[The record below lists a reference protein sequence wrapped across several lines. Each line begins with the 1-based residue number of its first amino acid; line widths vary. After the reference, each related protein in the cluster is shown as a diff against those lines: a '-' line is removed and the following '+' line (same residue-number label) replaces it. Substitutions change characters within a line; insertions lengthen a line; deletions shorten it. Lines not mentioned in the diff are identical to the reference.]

1 MRQFK
6 IWPHLTLVALVC
18 ALLGGG
24 AAALWVKHQQRNEVK
39 TLPSAARVERVDGQV
54 GVSHNIAGATDAQQ
68 QPQQQQWLEA
78 TTNTP
83 VSVGDRLYARDNSR
97 ASVAFT
103 GRNFARL
110 NPRTSLDVMYLA
122 PDRTQLAL
130 RDGSA
135 MFDVGALAPGQL
147 FEVATPFG
155 AVDFDQPG
163 LYQVGYNDNG
173 SAYVSVLNGLA
184 RVVGTGGTGQIGKG
198 EMLTLLGQAASD
210 VVLSRLDPGY
220 AGGLLNDYYGY
231 RYPRL
236 YDGRYND
243 YNAYLNDPSYYDP
256 YNRFTSYRYVTDA
269 IPGVEDLDD
278 YGDWQ
283 DVGGYGECWHPRV
296 DAGWT
301 PYQEGYWAVDDPYG
315 LTWVSN
321 EPWGYAPYHYGRWAN
336 VNNQWFWV
344 PDAVNTQPVYSPA
357 LVAFLPLTQENEV
370 GWVPLGPGDSYV
382 PTYYGANWQPHY
394 FGSAPVVQQ
403 VVNLNVPGAA
413 TVVPL
418 QSFDNVINERMVTH
432 VDPRTLAQVRPVL
445 DPFAVNYLRQ
455 AALQPPKGRRPFDV
469 PPGIAR
475 KFEETRVVASAAP
488 SALPFMPNPAQALRV
503 EAVPEG
509 QKRQKLQFRDERAG
523 ATAQVS
529 DDGRPA
535 FVQAPGRAAASSTEQ
550 QRSQQMAALAS
561 EAGRGNREAQRQ
573 LQQLRREDREQQRAA
588 TQQQRAAAQQ
598 PMTQQPVAPQ
608 AANDRAARVAER
620 QRAQGEQVAARQQQ
634 QAQRE
639 AERQQALAAREQQR
653 AAMRQQ
659 MESRRQANAQ
669 AAAPRAQQAA
679 QREQQMRVR
688 AQQQQQV
695 RQQTIRQAPPQ
706 ARGRVEQPRPQPQ
719 AQRPPQQQMRQPGPP
734 PQQNVERRQGP
745 PPQAAKPQP
754 PQGQGHGGGKGK
766 GHP

>member
-6 IWPHLTLVALVC
+6 VWPHLTLVALIC

-24 AAALWVKHQQRNEVK
+24 AAALWVKHQQRAALK

-54 GVSHNIAGATDAQQ
+54 GVSHNVAGATDAQQ
-68 QPQQQQWLEA
+68 PQPQQQWLEA
-78 TTNTP
+78 TTNMP
-83 VSVGDRLYARDNSR
+83 VSVGDRIYARDNSR

-184 RVVGTGGTGQIGKG
+184 RIVGLGGTGQIGKG
-198 EMLTLLGQAASD
+198 EMLTLLGQTAAD
-210 VVLSRLDPGY
+210 VALSRLDPGY

-243 YNAYLNDPSYYDP
+243 YNAYLNDPFYYDP
-256 YNRFTSYRYVTDA
+256 YNRFTSYRYVTDV
-269 IPGVEDLDD
+269 IPGVEDLDY

-283 DVGGYGECWHPRV
+283 DVSGYGECWPPRV

-344 PDAVNTQPVYSPA
+344 PEAGNTQPVYSPA
-357 LVAFLPLTQENEV
+357 LVAFLPLTQANEV
-370 GWVPLGPGDSYV
+370 GWVPLGPGDPYV
-382 PTYYGANWQPHY
+382 PTYYDPNWQPHY
-394 FGSAPVVQQ
+394 VSSAPVVQQ
-403 VVNLNVPGAA
+403 VVNLSVPGAV

-418 QSFDNVINERMVTH
+418 QSFDNVIDERVVTR
-432 VDPRTLAQVRPVL
+432 VDPQTLAQVRPVL
-445 DPFAVNYLRQ
+445 DPFTVNYLRQ

-475 KFEETRVVASAAP
+475 KFEETRVVASTAP
-488 SALPFMPNPAQALRV
+488 AALPFMPNPAQALRV

-523 ATAQVS
+523 ATAQVT

-535 FVQAPGRAAASSTEQ
+535 FVQAPGRATAPLIDQ
-550 QRSQQMAALAS
+550 QRTQQMAALA
-561 EAGRGNREAQRQ
+561 AQARRGNQEARRQ
-573 LQQLRREDREQQRAA
+573 LQQLQREDREEQRAA
-588 TQQQRAAAQQ
+588 TQQQRAAQQ
-598 PMTQQPVAPQ
+598 QQVTPQPVAPQ

-620 QRAQGEQVAARQQQ
+620 QRAQGEQVALRQQQ

-639 AERQQALAAREQQR
+639 AERQQALSAREQQR

-659 MESRRQANAQ
+659 SE
-669 AAAPRAQQAA
+669 
-679 QREQQMRVR
+679 
-688 AQQQQQV
+688 
-695 RQQTIRQAPPQ
+695 
-706 ARGRVEQPRPQPQ
+706 AR
-719 AQRPPQQQMRQPGPP
+719 
-734 PQQNVERRQGP
+734 
-745 PPQAAKPQP
+745 
-754 PQGQGHGGGKGK
+754 
-766 GHP
+766 

>member
-6 IWPHLTLVALVC
+6 VWPHLTLVALVC

-24 AAALWVKHQQRNEVK
+24 AAALWVKHQQRDALK

-54 GVSHNIAGATDAQQ
+54 GVSHNVAGATDAQQ
-68 QPQQQQWLEA
+68 QQPQQQWLEA
-78 TTNTP
+78 TTNMP
-83 VSVGDRLYARDNSR
+83 VSVGDRIYARDNSR

-184 RVVGTGGTGQIGKG
+184 RVVGLGGTGQIGKG
-198 EMLTLLGQAASD
+198 EMLTLLGQTAAD
-210 VVLSRLDPGY
+210 VALSRLDPGY

-256 YNRFTSYRYVTDA
+256 YNRFTSYRYVTDV
-269 IPGVEDLDD
+269 IPGVEDLDS

-283 DVGGYGECWHPRV
+283 DLNGYGECWHPRV

-357 LVAFLPLTQENEV
+357 LVAFLPLTQANEV
-370 GWVPLGPGDSYV
+370 GWVPLGPGDPYTT
-382 PTYYGANWQPHY
+382 TYYDPNWQPHY
-394 FGSAPVVQQ
+394 VGSAPVVQQ
-403 VVNLNVPGAA
+403 VVNLSVPGAV

-418 QSFDNVINERMVTH
+418 QSFDNVIDERVVTR
-432 VDPRTLAQVRPVL
+432 VDPQTLAQVRPVL

-475 KFEETRVVASAAP
+475 KFEETRVVASTAP
-488 SALPFMPNPAQALRV
+488 AALPFMPNPAQALRV

-523 ATAQVS
+523 ATAQVT

-535 FVQAPGRAAASSTEQ
+535 FVQAPGRAAAPLVDEQ
-550 QRSQQMAALAS
+550 RTQQMSALA
-561 EAGRGNREAQRQ
+561 AQARRGNQEARRQ
-573 LQQLRREDREQQRAA
+573 LQQLQRENREE
-588 TQQQRAAAQQ
+588 QRAAAQQ
-598 PMTQQPVAPQ
+598 QRAAQQAQVMPQPVAPQ

-620 QRAQGEQVAARQQQ
+620 QRAQGEQVALRQQQ

-639 AERQQALAAREQQR
+639 AERQQALNTREQQR
-653 AAMRQQ
+653 ATMR
-659 MESRRQANAQ
+659 
-669 AAAPRAQQAA
+669 QQAA
-679 QREQQMRVR
+679 QREQQVR
-688 AQQQQQV
+688 ARAAQQQQV
-695 RQQTIRQAPPQ
+695 RQQAIRQAPPQ

-719 AQRPPQQQMRQPGPP
+719 AQRPQPQAQRPQPQMRQQGP

-745 PPQAAKPQP
+745 PPQAARPQP

>member
-1 MRQFK
+1 MKQLK
-6 IWPHLTLVALVC
+6 VWPHLTLVALIC

-24 AAALWVKHQQRNEVK
+24 AAALWVRHQQKSEAK
-39 TLPSAARVERVDGQV
+39 ALPGAARVERVDGQV
-54 GVSHNIAGATDAQQ
+54 GVSRNAAGGADN
-68 QPQQQQWLEA
+68 QQWVPA
-78 TTNTP
+78 TTNMP
-83 VSVGDRLYARDNSR
+83 VSVGDRIYARDNSR

-110 NPRTSLDVMYLA
+110 NPHSSLDVMYLA

-135 MFDVGALAPGQL
+135 MFDVGALSPGQL

-163 LYQVGYNDNG
+163 LYEVGYNDNG
-173 SAYVSVLNGLA
+173 SPFVSVLSGLA
-184 RVVGTGGTGQIGKG
+184 RVVGLGGTGQVGKG
-198 EMLTLLGQAASD
+198 EMLTLLGQTAAD
-210 VVLSRLDPGY
+210 IALSRLDPGY

-243 YNAYLNDPSYYDP
+243 YNAYLNDPYYYDP

-269 IPGVEDLDD
+269 IPGVQDLDY

-357 LVAFLPLTQENEV
+357 LVAFLPLTQANEV
-370 GWVPLGPGDSYV
+370 GWVPLGPGDPYV
-382 PTYYGANWQPHY
+382 PTYYDANWQPHY
-394 FGSAPVVQQ
+394 VGGAPVVQQ
-403 VVNLNVPGAA
+403 VVNLNVPGAV
-413 TVVPL
+413 TVVPV
-418 QSFDNVINERMVTH
+418 QSFDNVIDERVVTR
-432 VDPRTLAQVRPVL
+432 VDPQALAQARPVL
-445 DPFAVNYLRQ
+445 DPFTINYLRQ

-475 KFEETRVVASAAP
+475 KFEETQVVASAAP
-488 SALPFMPNPAQALRV
+488 PALPFMPNPAQALRV
-503 EAVPEG
+503 QSVPEA
-509 QKRQKLQFRDERAG
+509 QKRQKLQFRDERQA
-523 ATAQVS
+523 ATAQ
-529 DDGRPA
+529 GTNEANKP
-535 FVQAPGRAAASSTEQ
+535 APGRANAPLIDQ
-550 QRSQQMAALAS
+550 QRSQQMGALAS
-561 EAGRGNREAQRQ
+561 EAARGNRDARRQ
-573 LQQLRREDREQQRAA
+573 LQQLQRQEREQQRAA
-588 TQQQRAAAQQ
+588 QQQQV
-598 PMTQQPVAPQ
+598 PQPVAPQ
-608 AANDRAARVAER
+608 ASNDRAARTAER
-620 QRAQGEQVAARQQQ
+620 QQAQGERVASRQQQ

-639 AERQQALAAREQQR
+639 AEHRQALNAREQQR
-653 AAMRQQ
+653 TATQQQ
-659 MESRRQANAQ
+659 MEARRQANAQ
-669 AAAPRAQQAA
+669 AAQRAQQAA
-679 QREQQMRVR
+679 QREQQMR
-688 AQQQQQV
+688 AQQQM
-695 RQQTIRQAPPQ
+695 RQQAIRQAPPQ
-706 ARGRVEQPRPQPQ
+706 ARGRVEQPHPQPQPRPQPQ
-719 AQRPPQQQMRQPGPP
+719 AQRPQQQQMRQQGPP

-745 PPQAAKPQP
+745 PPQAAKPGP
-754 PQGQGHGGGKGK
+754 PPGQGHGGGKGK